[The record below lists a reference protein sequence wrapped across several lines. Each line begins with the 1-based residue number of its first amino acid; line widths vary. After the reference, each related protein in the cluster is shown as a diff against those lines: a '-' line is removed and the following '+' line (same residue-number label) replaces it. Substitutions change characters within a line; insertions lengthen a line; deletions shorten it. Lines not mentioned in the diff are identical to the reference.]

1 MVAINPLAREVTF
14 KVVFY
19 GPGLGGKTTSLQIV
33 HDKAR
38 PEQRGKMVSLATPI
52 DRTLYFDY
60 LPYRLAPVRG
70 MGVRLQL
77 FTVPGQVHFNATRKL
92 VLNGADGVVF
102 VADSQ
107 VLRADANLESFENLR
122 DNLLEQRR
130 ELETVP
136 LVFQY
141 NKRDLPD
148 VLPVEELERLLNAH
162 GAPAVPTVA
171 VRGQGVFETLDL
183 ITNKVLESFER
194 RPVRALSPPPSPI
207 APSGGGLAEALQALG
222 AEDRGESDQL
232 GALVGGDTAEGE
244 IARGEITEATLGLGD
259 GTEGAIAKGE
269 ITKAA
274 LGLGDG
280 TDGAIAKGEIT
291 KAALG
296 LGDNTEGAIA
306 RGDAAT
312 AGGRGSAAVTA
323 WQGAEGAPRAAAETA
338 GKEGRID
345 RLFGGRAARGE
356 VPGRVPALEARGDDD
371 DTMEP
376 SRAAAILL
384 GLPLPEEPAPPSDP
398 LLEVDADD
406 ESIEVPEDD
415 GGDGPPTAA
424 FRSLAS
430 SSAPESFDMTTLA
443 PASFSFANLWPK
455 RERDA
460 VLAAE
465 GAMAAGDGR
474 RAIELLDG
482 LASRTTLAAVSLVG
496 ASDTGAAATAFA
508 PLLLGV
514 NGPRYAAFRAIV
526 RQVRGGLSPD
536 PKQVLAAY
544 ALVIDLVLAKEQLL
558 VSQGGQKHE

>member
-1 MVAINPLAREVTF
+1 MVFEEGGAGYGFARMVAINPLAREVTF

-148 VLPVEELERLLNAH
+148 VLPVDELERLLNAQ

-222 AEDRGESDQL
+222 AADRSESDQL

-244 IARGEITEATLGLGD
+244 IARGAITEAAIGVGD
-259 GTEGAIAKGE
+259 STEGAV
-269 ITKAA
+269 
-274 LGLGDG
+274 
-280 TDGAIAKGEIT
+280 
-291 KAALG
+291 
-296 LGDNTEGAIA
+296 A

-312 AGGRGSAAVTA
+312 AGRRGSAAVTA
-323 WQGAEGAPRAAAETA
+323 WEGAEGARPAAETA
-338 GKEGRID
+338 GKESRID

-384 GLPLPEEPAPPSDP
+384 GMPLPEEPAPPSDP

-406 ESIEVPEDD
+406 ESIEVPGDEDD

-496 ASDTGAAATAFA
+496 ASDAGAAATAFA